1 VPGDSVARYGYG
13 LVIGSRNGARQ
24 WAHGGAINGFDATVT
39 MWPDRRSA
47 LVILDNKSGGP
58 MPEIEAVVR
67 ERVLGLPRP
76 TPPTATAPR
85 AGTATERARVA
96 GTYVQGAT
104 RVTIT
109 ADTDSLRFTQRGAT
123 ATAVLVGED
132 RLRLLVPTGD
142 PIELLLV
149 RDTSGRV
156 QYLHQGLRAL
166 ARQP

>member
-1 VPGDSVARYGYG
+1 V
-13 LVIGSRNGARQ
+13 
-24 WAHGGAINGFDATVT
+24 
-39 MWPDRRSA
+39 M
-47 LVILDNKSGGP
+47 LDNKSGGP

-67 ERVLGLPRP
+67 ARVLGLPRP

-85 AGTATERARVA
+85 AGTATERARVV
-96 GTYVQGAT
+96 GTYAQGAT

-109 ADTDSLRFTQRGAT
+109 ADTDSLRFTQGGAT
-123 ATAVLVGED
+123 MTAVLVGED
-132 RLRLLVPTGD
+132 QLRLLVPAGE
-142 PIELLLV
+142 PMNLLLV